1 MSKAG
6 YGPGRP
12 GLEHQNSA
20 SCLLKAMQC
29 HTPYTHTHR
38 VIAPENSLEICIYSA
53 GQLCVVI
60 LVQLVP
66 SVDLVCFSLL

>member
-6 YGPGRP
+6 YGPGQP

-20 SCLLKAMQC
+20 VSSKPCSVT
-29 HTPYTHTHR
+29 HPTHTHR

-60 LVQLVP
+60 LIQLVP